1 MERNEQSISD
11 IISHKKQVEE
21 TVEGIGQIVENIT
34 DKCSANT
41 ADILQVNE
49 KMRSMEK
56 NHTMSSE
63 ESKEITEMKDE
74 LIDLKCRSM
83 SENLVFLGLSY

>member
-11 IISHKKQVEE
+11 IILHKKQVEE
-21 TVEGIGQIVENIT
+21 TVEGIGQIVENII

-41 ADILQVNE
+41 ADILHVNE
-49 KMRSMEK
+49 KMGLMEK

-63 ESKEITEMKDE
+63 ENKEIKELKDE

-83 SENLVFLGLSY
+83 SENLVFSGL